1 MICAGPQCQNEIT
14 PTGVGRPPLY
24 CSDRCRKRAYR
35 LRKAEESGR
44 QRRAE
49 PAAAA
54 APRPAETDEQ
64 VAVALLE
71 AERLSGALIRLGS
84 QAQPRLAWRCRMLGD
99 VIACA
104 IDDYF
109 EGVL

>member
-1 MICAGPQCQNEIT
+1 
-14 PTGVGRPPLY
+14 
-24 CSDRCRKRAYR
+24 
-35 LRKAEESGR
+35 
-44 QRRAE
+44 
-49 PAAAA
+49 
-54 APRPAETDEQ
+54 

-99 VIACA
+99 VIAQA